1 MMGFSQFI
9 KIFNE
14 LVLTPGLPLRV
25 GMMIGA
31 AIILGYLLFDNY
43 RIWLKL
49 FITGTV
55 FVIFNE
61 WMRMELLKNVTEY
74 LPSAVIALAAAI
86 IYGLSVGFGAFMRA
100 RKMKE
105 HREVE
110 NRADKAIKKIRN
122 NGPTG
127 PQ

>member
-1 MMGFSQFI
+1 MTGFSQFI

-49 FITGTV
+49 IITGTV

-86 IYGLSVGFGAFMRA
+86 IYGLSVGLGAFMRS
-100 RKMKE
+100 RKMRE
-105 HREVE
+105 HIEVE
-110 NRADKAIKKIRN
+110 KRVDQAIRKIRN
-122 NGPTG
+122 NGPNG

>member
-9 KIFNE
+9 EVLNE

-49 FITGTV
+49 LITGTV

-86 IYGLSVGFGAFMRA
+86 IYGLSVGLGAFMRS

-105 HREVE
+105 HKEVE
-110 NRADKAIKKIRN
+110 KRADKAIEKIRN
-122 NGPTG
+122 NGPNG

>member
-1 MMGFSQFI
+1 MTGFSQFI

-31 AIILGYLLFDNY
+31 AIVLGYLLFDNY

-49 FITGTV
+49 LITGTV

-86 IYGLSVGFGAFMRA
+86 IYGLSVGFGAFMRS

-110 NRADKAIKKIRN
+110 NRADKAIEKIRN
-122 NGPTG
+122 NGPNG